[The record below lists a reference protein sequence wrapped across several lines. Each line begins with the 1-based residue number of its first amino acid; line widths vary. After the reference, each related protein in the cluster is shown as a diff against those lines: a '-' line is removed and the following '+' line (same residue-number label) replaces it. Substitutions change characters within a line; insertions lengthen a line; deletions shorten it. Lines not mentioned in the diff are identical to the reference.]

1 MTGRLKKLHSRKKS
15 SFSDTVTNAG
25 KTMDE
30 SFRGTGMSKHEII
43 DCIMELNKSAKSE
56 FLDQFTVE
64 ELDMYLEHLME
75 IDLEEVSLCA

>member
-1 MTGRLKKLHSRKKS
+1 VHSRKKS
-15 SFSDTVTNAG
+15 SFSDIVTKPG
-25 KTMDE
+25 KTTE
-30 SFRGTGMSKHEII
+30 EPFRGTGMSKHEII